1 MAAWE
6 KSLDFLKPRLSI
18 SGYDRLSRIDN
29 TSVIGFIAEYVKLC
43 DPARVYVSVGTEEDL
58 DYVKKSAISEG
69 EETPLAIVGHTNHFD
84 SYDDQGR
91 DREHTKILISDN
103 ADFGMRI
110 RVCGREPC
118 LTEMRELLKN
128 IMGKREM
135 FVAFYCLGPLNS
147 EFAIPCVQIT
157 DSSYVIHSENIL
169 YRQGYEELIR
179 QGDRARPFK
188 FVHSEGELSRNMTS
202 KNVEKREVYIDL
214 EGETVFSVNTQYGG
228 NTIGLK
234 KLGMRLGI
242 RRASNEG
249 WLNEHMLIMAVHGPD
264 GRRTY
269 FTGAFPSMC
278 GKTSTAMV
286 EGETIVG
293 DDIAFLRKRS
303 GSIYAV
309 NIEKGIFGII
319 QGINSKDDP
328 IQWEVLHKPGDII
341 FSNVLVTP
349 GGGLYWSGA
358 DGPVPQVGRNHSGE
372 WWPGK
377 RDKSG
382 IEVPISHPNARFNVA
397 LDCFRN
403 VDPGFDSPEGV
414 RIGGIMY
421 GGRDSDT
428 SVPVQESFGWVHGMV
443 TIGASLESETTA
455 ATLGAEGIRELNPMS
470 NLDFLSIPISSYVRD
485 NLEFG
490 KGLKEPP
497 AIFGINYFL
506 RGRDG
511 KFLNGKNDKRVW
523 LKWMELRVHGDVG
536 FAVTP
541 TGRIPLYQDL
551 KALFRGVL
559 FSEYSSDSYSAQFRI
574 RVPENLAKLERVEK
588 AYSALRDPPSEI
600 FEVFHQQRERLLRAK
615 SELGDYIDPDRFP
628 LVERE

>member
-1 MAAWE
+1 MSSWQ
-6 KSLDFLKPRLSI
+6 KPLDLLNSRISK
-18 SGYDRLSRIDN
+18 SGYDKLSRIDN
-29 TSVIGFIAEYVKLC
+29 VPVIDFIVEYVKLC
-43 DPARVYVSVGTEEDL
+43 NPTRVYVSVGTKEDL
-58 DYVKKSAISEG
+58 DYVKEAAITEG
-69 EETPLAIVGHTNHFD
+69 EEAPLAIKGHTIHFD
-84 SYDDQGR
+84 NYKDQGR
-91 DREHTKILISDN
+91 DREHTKILILDN
-103 ADFGMRI
+103 ADLGMGI
-110 RVCGREPC
+110 RVCERRPC
-118 LTEMRELLKN
+118 LAEMEELLRN
-128 IMGKREM
+128 IMSGREM
-135 FVAFYCLGPLNS
+135 FIAFYCLGPPNS
-147 EFAIPCVQIT
+147 EFAIPCVQIS

-179 QGDRARPFK
+179 QGKRARPFK
-188 FVHSEGELSRNMTS
+188 FVHSEGELLGNRTS
-202 KNVEKREVYIDL
+202 KNVEKREVYIDI

-242 RRASNEG
+242 RRASDEG
-249 WLNEHMLIMAVHGPD
+249 WLNEHMLIMAVHGPE
-264 GRRTY
+264 GRKTY

-278 GKTSTAMV
+278 GKTATAMV

-303 GSIYAV
+303 GSVYAV
-309 NIEKGIFGII
+309 NIEKGVFGII

-328 IQWEVLHKPGDII
+328 ILWEVLHKPGEII

-349 GGGLYWSGA
+349 GGGLYWGGA
-358 DGPVPQVGRNHSGE
+358 DGQVPQVGRNHSGE

-377 RDKSG
+377 RDESG

-397 LDCFRN
+397 LDYFRN
-403 VDPGFDSPEGV
+403 LDPEFDSPQGV
-414 RIGGIMY
+414 RIGGIAY

-428 SVPVQESFGWVHGMV
+428 SVPVQESFGWVHGII
-443 TIGASLESETTA
+443 TFGASLESETTA

-470 NLDFLSIPISSYVRD
+470 NLDFLSIAISSYIRD

-506 RGRDG
+506 RRRNGE
-511 KFLNGKNDKRVW
+511 FLNEKNDKRVW
-523 LKWMELRVHGDVG
+523 LKWMELRAHGDMN

-551 KALFRGVL
+551 KALFRDVL
-559 FSEYSSDSYSAQFRI
+559 GREYTGDSYSEQFRI
-574 RVPENLAKLERVEK
+574 RVPENLAKLERVSK
-588 AYSALRDPPSEI
+588 AYSALRDPPLEI
-600 FEVFHQQRERLLRAK
+600 FEVFRQQRERLLKAK
-615 SELGDYIDPDRFP
+615 SEFGDYIDPDKFMATQ
-628 LVERE
+628 